1 MQTFEPAPCL
11 SPYVKAF
18 VVIESSDTQIN
29 RLLPD
34 TCVVAAIRLNGDVLF
49 KEDSGDIR
57 LPMWSL
63 SGLRKSYSIVEYGK
77 NSANILV
84 QFREGGAAA
93 FFNLPVHELFGL
105 NVSLDNFFKPSE
117 LAVLEE
123 QLQHVVSIEQKVG
136 IVQQFFMARISYQ
149 KADLLI
155 ADSVKKIKAAN
166 GLINVRNLSD
176 SLYISLDAFEK
187 RFRKSVGTTPKR
199 FADIVRMQALIT
211 QVEAT
216 GTLLEPAL
224 DAGFFDQSHFIR
236 DFKKFTGLTPKELLS
251 GFSR

>member
-1 MQTFEPAPCL
+1 MQTFEPAACL
-11 SPYVKAF
+11 SPYIKAF
-18 VVIESSDTQIN
+18 VVIESNDVLVN

-34 TCVVAAIRLNGDVLF
+34 TCVVAAIRLNGDVQF
-49 KEDSGDIR
+49 KDEAGSTR

-63 SGLRKSYSIVEYGK
+63 SGLRRSYSIVEYGK
-77 NSANILV
+77 NSANVLV

-93 FFNLPVHELFGL
+93 FFNLPIHELFGL

-123 QLQHVVSIEQKVG
+123 ELQSVVSVEQKVG
-136 IVQQFFMARISYQ
+136 IVQQFFIARISYQ

-155 ADSVKKIKAAN
+155 ADSVGKIKAAS
-166 GLINVRNLSD
+166 GILNVKDLSD
-176 SLYISLDAFEK
+176 SLFISLDAFEK

-199 FADIVRMQALIT
+199 FADIVRMKALIT
-211 QVEAT
+211 QAEAT
-216 GTLLEPAL
+216 GTLLKPAL

-236 DFKKFTGLTPKELLS
+236 DFKKFTGLTPKELLR
-251 GFSR
+251 GQPR

>member
-1 MQTFEPAPCL
+1 
-11 SPYVKAF
+11 
-18 VVIESSDTQIN
+18 VVIESNDILVN

-34 TCVVAAIRLNGDVLF
+34 TCVVAVIRLNGDVQF
-49 KEDSGDIR
+49 KEQAGSTT
-57 LPMWSL
+57 LPIWSL
-63 SGLRKSYSIVEYGK
+63 SGLRKSYSMVEYGK
-77 NSANILV
+77 NSANVLV

-93 FFNLPVHELFGL
+93 FFNLPIHELFGL

-117 LAVLEE
+117 LATLED
-123 QLQHVVSIEQKVG
+123 QLRNAVSIEQKVR
-136 IVQQFFMARISYQ
+136 IVQQFFIARISYP

-155 ADSVKKIKAAN
+155 ADSVGKIKAAN
-166 GLINVRNLSD
+166 GVLNVKDLSD

-199 FADIVRMQALIT
+199 FADIVRMKALIN

-216 GTLLEPAL
+216 GTLLKPAL

-236 DFKKFTGLTPKELLS
+236 DFKKFTGLTPKELLR
-251 GFSR
+251 GYSR